1 MRGIIEIFNEIPD
14 PRSGNAIRYQ
24 LAEVLVIAVL
34 AILCGMEHF
43 TEMEMFA
50 REQHEWLCKFLT
62 MKHGVPSHDT
72 FGDIFAVISPEAVTA
87 AFVEWVES
95 IRSKI
100 SGEVVPIDGKT
111 IRASR
116 DVPKNQ
122 RAVHIVSAWAA
133 SNRLV
138 LGQVATEEK
147 SNEIKAIPELLEM
160 LELKGCIVTIDAI
173 GTQTKIA
180 EKIIERGGD
189 YLLSVKENQAQL
201 LDDVKMFFEDP
212 TGCFESAE
220 TYENAHGREEKRGCV
235 ITKDIAGID
244 PEGRWK
250 GLSGVAKIT
259 TESVIL
265 ATGVRESATHYL
277 IFSGEALTAAQVLAA
292 KRAHWGIESMHWSLD
307 ISFRED
313 MCRVR
318 RGNEAKIFNTMRH
331 LTLNLL
337 NQERSSRGGVASKRR
352 RCAISIPYREL
363 VLGVS

>member
-1 MRGIIEIFNEIPD
+1 MRSIIEIFDNIPD
-14 PRSGNAIRYQ
+14 PRSGNAIRYD
-24 LAEVLVIAVL
+24 LTEILVIAVL

-50 REQHEWLCKFLT
+50 REQHEWLCKFLI
-62 MKHGVPSHDT
+62 MKNGAPSHDT

-87 AFVEWVES
+87 AFTEWVES
-95 IRSKI
+95 IRTKI
-100 SGEVVPIDGKT
+100 DGEIVAIDGKT
-111 IRASR
+111 ICASR

-133 SNRLV
+133 ANRLV
-138 LGQVATEEK
+138 LGQIATEEK

-160 LELKGCIVTIDAI
+160 LELMGCIVTIDAI

-180 EKIIERGGD
+180 GKIIDRGGD
-189 YLLSVKENQAQL
+189 YLLTVKENQAQL
-201 LDDVKMFFEDP
+201 LDDVKMFFEDK
-212 TGCFESAE
+212 TGSFEYAE
-220 TYENAHGREEKRGCV
+220 TSEKAHGREEKRSCI
-235 ITKDIAGID
+235 ITKEVAGID

-250 GLSGVAKIT
+250 GLAGVAKIT

-265 ATGVRESATHYL
+265 STGAKESATHYL
-277 IFSGEALTAAQVLAA
+277 IFSGEKLTAAQILAA

-318 RGNEAKIFNTMRH
+318 RGNEAKIFNIMRH

-337 NQERSSRGGVASKRR
+337 NQERSGRGGVLSKRR
-352 RCAISIPYREL
+352 RCAVSIPYREL
-363 VLGVS
+363 VLGIS